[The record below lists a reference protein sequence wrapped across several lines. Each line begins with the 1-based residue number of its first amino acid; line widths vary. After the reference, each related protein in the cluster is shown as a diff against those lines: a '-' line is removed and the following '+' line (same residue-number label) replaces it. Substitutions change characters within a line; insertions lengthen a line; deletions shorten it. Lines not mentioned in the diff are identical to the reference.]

1 MKNLIPLLT
10 FAVLISC
17 NSKTKTDVKVEGKQY
32 DWDTTY
38 PAKDTAS
45 PAPVNNKID
54 IESFGDIKLG
64 QHYKETVAVLG
75 EPDNKSKAQ
84 EWGADGL
91 MHEDWTWKSKG
102 LVLNMSSDKTNRE
115 SSLAVF
121 SITATAP
128 CNFKTKAGAGISSL
142 YDEVQNAYKKD
153 IDATATDKTQITVGS
168 VYGGII
174 FSFKNDKVE
183 KIFLGAAAE

>member
-1 MKNLIPLLT
+1 MAVT
-10 FAVLISC
+10 VLISC
-17 NSKTKTDVKVEGKQY
+17 NSKTKTQVKVEGKQY

-38 PAKDTAS
+38 PAKDSAS
-45 PAPVNNKID
+45 PVPVNSKID
-54 IESFGDIKLG
+54 IESFGEIKLG
-64 QHYKETVAVLG
+64 MSTADVKKVLG
-75 EPDNKSKAQ
+75 VPSAESPAI

-102 LVLNMSSDKTNRE
+102 LVLNMSSDKANRDH
-115 SSLAVF
+115 SLSVF

-128 CNFKTKAGAGISSL
+128 CSAKTKAGMGIGST
-142 YDEVQNAYKKD
+142 YEEVRNAYRKD
-153 IDATATDKTQITVGS
+153 IDATVTDKTQITVGS

-174 FSFKNDKVE
+174 FSFKNDKAE